1 MKIGGKKQL
10 NLSFFITRV
19 RPNQEKNIWYLPSPS
34 KRVAPLAKEEIKQ
47 KARSKRWDVK
57 GKDIFMMMMMMM
69 MVGKR
74 SFRFERN
81 LVDENESVFECEKGD

>member
-1 MKIGGKKQL
+1 MRILEEKKAI

-19 RPNQEKNIWYLPSPS
+19 RANQEKNIWYLPSSS

-47 KARSKRWDVK
+47 KARSKRWNVK
-57 GKDIFMMMMMMM
+57 GFMMM
-69 MVGKR
+69 MVGKK
-74 SFRFERN
+74 SFRYERN